1 MTHARRRDRDAS
13 RVERYRREQP
23 SDPSGA
29 PHRWPRPAHPP
40 RARAPRPSISPP
52 TDRGPPPF
60 LRSSGPA
67 PRPGHARCRPQASV
81 TRWVSPRPPAVV
93 ARAGAGG
100 DAASMDSPAPLL
112 LTADAGLV
120 ADLRRL
126 GAAAGTA
133 VEVASPAG
141 ARPEW
146 LRAPIVLVGSD
157 ALATLVASAPTR
169 RERVHVVGM
178 APVPDAV
185 FRDALTLGAESVLE
199 LPAAESWLVQSLADS
214 ADGPVAPAPVV
225 GVVGGAGGV
234 GASTFAA
241 ALAARAAHDAGD
253 RAPVVLVDADRLGG
267 GVERIVGLD
276 PVDGTHWAG
285 LAESAGRLG
294 SRSLRDA
301 LPSQRGLAV
310 LGWGAGARPRL
321 EPALVREVLRAA
333 QRGTALVVADLP
345 RWSDPAATELLAR
358 CDHLVVVA
366 GETVPAVAA
375 CAQVLGSAT
384 AVPHVHLVVRRSGTG
399 AAPAEVASALDLPL
413 RAVLGHQRGLDEA
426 VGLGLGPLP
435 SRRGPLPRAVRAVLR
450 AIHETRAAPAS
461 TSRR

>member
-1 MTHARRRDRDAS
+1 MS
-13 RVERYRREQP
+13 
-23 SDPSGA
+23 
-29 PHRWPRPAHPP
+29 
-40 RARAPRPSISPP
+40 
-52 TDRGPPPF
+52 
-60 LRSSGPA
+60 
-67 PRPGHARCRPQASV
+67 
-81 TRWVSPRPPAVV
+81 
-93 ARAGAGG
+93 
-100 DAASMDSPAPLL
+100 SPAPLL
-112 LTADAGLV
+112 LTADASLV

-133 VEVASPAG
+133 VEVASPAE

-185 FRDALTLGAESVLE
+185 FREALALGAESVLE

-276 PVDGTHWAG
+276 PVDGTHWAR

-301 LPSQRGLAV
+301 LPSHRGLAV
-310 LGWGAGARPRL
+310 LGWGAGARPGL

-333 QRGTALVVADLP
+333 QRGTALVVVDLP
-345 RWSDPAATELLAR
+345 RWSDPATVELLAR
-358 CDHLVVVA
+358 CDHLVVVT

-426 VGLGLGPLP
+426 VGLGRGPLP
-435 SRRGPLPRAVRAVLR
+435 SRRGPLLRAVGAVLR
-450 AIHETRAAPAS
+450 AIHAAGAGPVA
-461 TSRR
+461 TLRR